1 MQYPCIIAIVFTDF
15 TQSSD
20 VCYVCR
26 LEFAGD
32 NFVRTSAPEG
42 EIKDFA
48 WTQKYV
54 LNVMKLR

>member
-1 MQYPCIIAIVFTDF
+1 M
-15 TQSSD
+15 
-20 VCYVCR
+20 CYVCR